1 MAAGAGLPLGSVG
14 VSLKKILASGAVKS
28 GERGMYQLGS
38 AIGASVIESAPTK
51 KAKPTSSKKV
61 KAATAEASVAQ
72 EVKSKPAKKT
82 KTTTTKK
89 AKPVDAPSTAEAAL
103 V

>member
-1 MAAGAGLPLGSVG
+1 VG

-38 AIGASVIESAPTK
+38 AIVTPELQNVPAK
-51 KAKPTSSKKV
+51 KTKPTSSKKV
-61 KAATAEASVAQ
+61 KAVTVVASNAQ
-72 EVKSKPAKKT
+72 EVKSKPAKT
-82 KTTTTKK
+82 AKTTPPKK
-89 AKPVDAPSTAEAAL
+89 VKVATIKPADAPAADAPAEADTAL